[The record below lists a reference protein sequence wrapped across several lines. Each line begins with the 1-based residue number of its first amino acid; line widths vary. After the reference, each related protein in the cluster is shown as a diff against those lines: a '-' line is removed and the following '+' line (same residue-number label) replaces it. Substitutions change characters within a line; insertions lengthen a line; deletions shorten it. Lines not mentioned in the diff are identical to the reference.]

1 MSASVAE
8 PDLRALAERLQVICL
23 AAGLTVATAES
34 CTGGRIGDAL
44 TDVPGASGYLRG
56 GVVAYSDDAKEAL
69 LGVSAS
75 VIGQHGAVSAQVA
88 SAMASGARARLRAD
102 LAVAVTGIAGPSG
115 ATAGKPVGLTY
126 VAVADA
132 AGIELRRFSWPGDR
146 GSNKAASARAA
157 LELLIE
163 RAEAIAS
170 GDRDTG

>member
-1 MSASVAE
+1 MAE

-56 GVVAYSDDAKEAL
+56 GVVAYSDDAKESL

-88 SAMASGARARLRAD
+88 RAMASGARARLRSD

-132 AGIELRRFSWPGDR
+132 AGVELRRFSWPGDR

-170 GDRDTG
+170 GDRETG